1 MKNAH
6 KFCIML
12 ALGAGGI
19 LAGALSGC
27 VGMWLGT
34 DTDWNFT
41 QPGGFGVDIG
51 VSTPPIHIGGPV
63 GSPVGGPGFLGPG
76 GPPPPPPPYLR

>member
-1 MKNAH
+1 MKNTH
-6 KFCIML
+6 KFRIML

-27 VGMWLGT
+27 AGMWLGT

-51 VSTPPIHIGGPV
+51 VSTPPIHIGGP
-63 GSPVGGPGFLGPG
+63 GFLGPG
-76 GPPPPPPPYLR
+76 GPGGPGAPGGPPPPY